1 MERGE
6 FEAINTKLDIVRN
19 PGSALRVCTS
29 SERLANQFKINEM
42 RGVGKLVTKT
52 EMNAPK
58 IGKSVTKKPKSW
70 ENRRRCK
77 IGEEDRDG

>member
-29 SERLANQFKINEM
+29 SERLANQLKINEM
-42 RGVGKLVTKT
+42 RGVGKLVTTT
-52 EMNAPK
+52 EMNAPT
-58 IGKSVTKKPKSW
+58 IGKSVTKKHKSW
-70 ENRRRCK
+70 EK
-77 IGEEDRDG
+77 